1 MRTYERIPGSR
12 TYHNFTEEQVA
23 EAVRAVQNGMS
34 KKQAARIYKIPRS
47 TLTNRCL
54 GRHTKPRGHPTI
66 LSSEEETVIAR
77 TLGVVADWGFP
88 LTKADIKQIM
98 KKYLDKKGIV
108 IPILKDN
115 LPGDDMVALFI
126 QRNNLAVRIASN
138 IKRSRA
144 SVDQDDVNKF
154 FENIAPALLEST
166 GDHIY
171 NYDETNITDDP
182 GARKVIVPRNCKR
195 VERVQN
201 FSRTAISI
209 MVCGTASGDLL
220 PPMVVYKASN
230 LYENWCVG
238 GPTGT
243 VYKNSP
249 SGWFDANL
257 FEIWFCQI
265 LLPHIQRTR
274 EPGKRVVVVGDNLA
288 SHFAPNVIRVA
299 LEHDIYLTPF
309 PPNAT
314 HLMQPLD
321 VAVFAPMKKKWRMI
335 LDAWRKETRYPGSIP
350 KEQFPL
356 LLNRLWSQIQPNVQ
370 QNLISG
376 FRATGLYPCN
386 PQEVIKRLPDATVQQ
401 EQVGRL
407 LDTSLV
413 ELLQE
418 HRGVAKDPSTKRK
431 RGKKVEAGMRIVP
444 LPVIADEPGDN
455 PENPLDDQTPS
466 TSGLEKSTRTSN
478 KKEKIWK
485 QSSKANT
492 AEEAASSSKKRTSE
506 RVKQIEDKC
515 RICKMLWTNYR
526 GHVDWIKCCKCH
538 KWVCGV
544 CNEDSKDP
552 YFLCAVCD
560 DDSTDEDPFQTDEE
574 EEFVP

>member
-1 MRTYERIPGSR
+1 MRTYHKTPGSR
-12 TYHNFTEEQVA
+12 NYHNFTEEEVA
-23 EAVRAVQNGMS
+23 EAVRAVQDGMS
-34 KKQAARIYKIPRS
+34 KKQAAQVYQIPRS
-47 TLTNRCL
+47 TLVNRCL
-54 GRHTKPRGHPTI
+54 GRHTKPQGHPTI
-66 LSSEEETVIAR
+66 LSPEEEVIISR

-88 LTKADIKQIM
+88 LTKPDIKQIV
-98 KKYLDKKGIV
+98 KKFLDKKGIV

-115 LPGDDMVALFI
+115 LPGDDMVASFI
-126 QRNNLAVRIASN
+126 QRNNLSVRIASN

-154 FENIAPALLEST
+154 FDNITPALLEST

-209 MVCGTASGDLL
+209 MVCGTASGELL
-220 PPMVVYKASN
+220 PPMVVYKAYN
-230 LYENWCVG
+230 IYENWCAG
-238 GPTGT
+238 GPIGT

-257 FEIWFCQI
+257 FEIWFTQI
-265 LLPHIQRTR
+265 LVPHIQRTR
-274 EPGKRVVVVGDNLA
+274 QPGKRVIVVGDNLA
-288 SHFAPNVIRVA
+288 SHFAPNVIA
-299 LEHDIYLTPF
+299 IAQDQDIYLTPF

-321 VAVFAPMKKKWRMI
+321 VAVFAPMKKTWRVILDKWR
-335 LDAWRKETRYPGSIP
+335 RESRYPGSIP

-356 LLNRLWSQIQPNVQ
+356 LLNRLWTQIQPNVT

-376 FRATGLYPCN
+376 FRATGLFPCN
-386 PQEVIKRLPDATVQQ
+386 PQEVLKRLPNAAVQQ
-401 EQVGRL
+401 EEVGRL
-407 LDTSLV
+407 LDKSLI

-431 RGKKVEAGMRIVP
+431 RGKKVEAGTRIVP
-444 LPVIADEPGDN
+444 SSVTADHSSDI
-455 PENPLDDQTPS
+455 PENPPDDQTPS
-466 TSGLEKSTRTSN
+466 TSGLQKRTKQTN
-478 KKEKIWK
+478 KKEDSK
-485 QSSKANT
+485 QSIKEKT
-492 AEEAASSSKKRTSE
+492 AEAAATIKERASKRIKEA
-506 RVKQIEDKC
+506 QDKC
-515 RICKMLWTNYR
+515 KICKVKWANYK
-526 GHVDWIKCCKCH
+526 GIVDWLKCCKCH
-538 KWVCGV
+538 KWICGL
-544 CNEDSKDP
+544 CNDNSKDP
-552 YFLCAVCD
+552 YFVCAYCD
-560 DDSTDEDPFQTDEE
+560 DDSDEDPYQTDED